1 MKISMI
7 LTSLVV
13 AMSAVNLTGCD
24 NTGKTDVVDQS
35 PDVIEKVEEMKEE
48 TTDTI
53 QPVPPAE

>member
-13 AMSAVNLTGCD
+13 AMSAANLTGCD